1 MKIERSEAEET
12 HMERH
17 RVRKEELVASHDTVK
32 LLKVEAR
39 RANLISMALSGKDD
53 DGTRSDRAR
62 DSAGPVRVTRLS
74 TCPCWCR
81 ATEAVRTNQDRS
93 VEVRLE

>member
-1 MKIERSEAEET
+1 
-12 HMERH
+12 MERH
-17 RVRKEELVASHDTVK
+17 RVRTEELVASHDTVK

-39 RANLISMALSGKDD
+39 GANLIPMALSGKD
-53 DGTRSDRAR
+53 GGGSKSDRAR
-62 DSAGPVRVTRLS
+62 DSTGPVRVTRLS

-81 ATEAVRTNQDRS
+81 ATDPVRTNQDHS

>member
-1 MKIERSEAEET
+1 MKIEPSEAEGT

-17 RVRKEELVASHDTVK
+17 RVRTEELAASHDTVQ

-53 DGTRSDRAR
+53 DGSMSDRAR
-62 DSAGPVRVTRLS
+62 DSTGPDCVTRLS
-74 TCPCWCR
+74 TFC
-81 ATEAVRTNQDRS
+81 VG
-93 VEVRLE
+93 VEQQKP

>member
-1 MKIERSEAEET
+1 MKIERSEAEGT

-17 RVRKEELVASHDTVK
+17 RVRTEELVSSHAAVK

-53 DGTRSDRAR
+53 DGTESDRAR
-62 DSAGPVRVTRLS
+62 DSTGPVRVTRLS
-74 TCPCWCR
+74 TCP
-81 ATEAVRTNQDRS
+81 
-93 VEVRLE
+93 